1 MEQQENGN
9 KDKDAGSL
17 GCLGV
22 FGTFLLVVLALALET
37 WLHCAV
43 TAWMVR
49 RFFM

>member
-1 MEQQENGN
+1 MEQQENEN
-9 KDKDAGSL
+9 KDKGAGCL

-22 FGTFLLVVLALALET
+22 FGTGLLIILALVLET

>member
-1 MEQQENGN
+1 MDQQENESKG
-9 KDKDAGSL
+9 DGCL

-22 FGTFLLVVLALALET
+22 SGIVLVCILLLVLET